1 MAVHPKS
8 AAELLW
14 DARHTRKLSTG
25 CALLDAT
32 LDGGI
37 SAHGITEIAGAA
49 GVGKTQLVLQLMLQA
64 HPTPPHPTPP
74 HPALHP
80 TPPHPT
86 PHSTPPHPTP
96 PHAPGDAAS
105 LPRWSRRRFGAAAH
119 GGLLHILHAQAPL
132 PARDRLRLYPR
143 EPRSDRRAVPRSRTK
158 KNVWRMA
165 HFSHMSDPVFATS
178 HDLLENDPFLPYV
191 GPRFCHI
198 SRFNS
203 PGEWPISP
211 TGRTPLLPHLTIQFP
226 RRSR

>member
-86 PHSTPPHPTP
+86 PPHPTP
-96 PHAPGDAAS
+96 C
-105 LPRWSRRRFGAAAH
+105 SRRCCLPPTVVSAAVRCCCTRRSPPHPPRSSASPSSRPPS
-119 GGLLHILHAQAPL
+119 PL
-132 PARDRLRLYPR
+132 PT
-143 EPRSDRRAVPRSRTK
+143 RASERPQSSASITYK